1 MNVSVRVHVTA
12 GLVAL
17 GLVAALGGAARGQQA
32 AGQLREPFPGTLD
45 DHPVIGYAD
54 TVVHDRV
61 ARLNDA
67 LAEGHA
73 TLAQEGPTGVL
84 RSLLTAL
91 DVPEASQ
98 LLVFSKTAL
107 QGAYTGP
114 TSPRALYYND
124 SVVVGYI
131 ATSPVIEV
139 AALDPRQGVQ
149 FYTIEPP
156 PAGQPWRLAR
166 TPACLN
172 CHLAQST
179 LDIPGF
185 IVRSHQVDREGRPL
199 LSLGVTQVDMR
210 TPHPQRWGGW
220 FVTGASTA
228 PPYGPL
234 GHMGNLVHM
243 RRPDE
248 GPEILADM
256 PFRAWLGQAPEARR
270 YLSEQSD
277 ISALLTFDHQMPGLN
292 LITRLQWDAR
302 VAAYE
307 GRALETDPAIV
318 ARREALADY
327 LLGVGE
333 APFDFSV
340 TPRADFAQALLRQF
354 PRDGEGRSLAELDL
368 TRRLLK
374 YGVSYLVYTDAFAA
388 LPSEVRLP
396 VMAHIMAVLDSRVT
410 ARKYAHLLPGD
421 RLAARIILRAT
432 HPDVREARAQGR

>member
-1 MNVSVRVHVTA
+1 MGSMRTMGLVSVVL
-12 GLVAL
+12 LVGAL
-17 GLVAALGGAARGQQA
+17 GAAVRGQVST
-32 AGQLREPFPGTLD
+32 GQGREPFPGTLD
-45 DHPVIGYAD
+45 DHPVIGYAG

-67 LAEGHA
+67 LADGRVVL
-73 TLAQEGPTGVL
+73 TSQGPTGVL
-84 RSLLTAL
+84 PSLLAAL
-91 DVPEASQ
+91 DVPAASQ

-107 QGAYTGP
+107 QSPFTGP
-114 TSPRALYYND
+114 TTPRALYYND

-131 ATSPVIEV
+131 ASSPVIEV

-149 FYTIEPP
+149 FYTLEPP
-156 PAGQPWRLAR
+156 PSGQPWRFAR

-179 LDIPGF
+179 LDVPGF

-199 LSLGVTQVDMR
+199 LALGVTQVDMR

-243 RRPDE
+243 RRPEE

-292 LITRLQWDAR
+292 LITRLQWEAR
-302 VAAYE
+302 VATYE
-307 GRALETDPAIV
+307 GRALETDPGIL
-318 ARREALADY
+318 ARREALTDY

-333 APFDFSV
+333 APFDFAV
-340 TPRADFAQALLRQF
+340 TPRADFAQALVQRF
-354 PRDGEGRSLAELDL
+354 PRDAEGRSLAELDL

-374 YGVSYLVYTDAFAA
+374 YGVSYLVYTEAFAA
-388 LPSEVRLP
+388 LPREVRLP
-396 VMAHIMAVLDSRVT
+396 LMAHIMAVLDGRVT
-410 ARKYAHLLPGD
+410 APKYAHLRPAD
-421 RLAARIILRAT
+421 RLAARIILRDT
-432 HPDVREARAQGR
+432 HPDVRGAWAGHP

>member
-1 MNVSVRVHVTA
+1 MRVGSVQMVSRVCAV
-12 GLVAL
+12 L
-17 GLVAALGGAARGQQA
+17 LVAALGGAVRGQVP
-32 AGQLREPFPGTLD
+32 AGQAREPFPGTLD

-54 TVVHDRV
+54 TLVHDRV

-67 LAEGHA
+67 LADGRVALA
-73 TLAQEGPTGVL
+73 TEGPTGVL
-84 RSLLTAL
+84 RSLLAAL
-91 DVPEASQ
+91 DVPESSQ

-107 QGAYTGP
+107 QSQFTGP
-114 TSPRALYYND
+114 ATPRALYYND
-124 SVVVGYI
+124 AVVVGYI
-131 ATSPVIEV
+131 ASSPVIEV
-139 AALDPRQGVQ
+139 AALDPKQGVQ

-156 PAGQPWRLAR
+156 PSGQPWRLAR

-185 IVRSHQVDREGRPL
+185 IVRSHQVDRAGRPL
-199 LSLGVTQVDMR
+199 LALGVTQVDMR

-292 LITRLQWDAR
+292 LITRLQWEAR

-340 TPRADFAQALLRQF
+340 TPRADFARALIERF
-354 PRDGEGRSLAELDL
+354 PRDGQGRSLAELDL
-368 TRRLLK
+368 TKRLLK
-374 YGVSYLVYTDAFAA
+374 YGVSFLVYTQAFAA
-388 LPSEVRLP
+388 LPREVRLP
-396 VMAHIMAVLDSRVT
+396 VMARIMAVLDGRVT
-410 ARKYAHLLPGD
+410 APKYAHLRPGE
-421 RLAARIILRAT
+421 RLAARIILRDT
-432 HPDVREARAQGR
+432 HPDVRGAWAEGR

>member
-1 MNVSVRVHVTA
+1 MRTVTRVC
-12 GLVAL
+12 LVL
-17 GLVAALGGAARGQQA
+17 LVAALGGAMRGQVPG
-32 AGQLREPFPGTLD
+32 GQGREPFPGTLD

-54 TVVHDRV
+54 TAVHDRV

-67 LAEGHA
+67 LADGRVSL
-73 TLAQEGPTGVL
+73 TTDGTTGVL
-84 RSLLTAL
+84 RSLLAAL

-107 QGAYTGP
+107 QSQFTGP
-114 TSPRALYYND
+114 TTPRALYYND

-131 ATSPVIEV
+131 ASSPVIEV
-139 AALDPRQGVQ
+139 AALDPKQGVQ
-149 FYTIEPP
+149 FYTAEPP

-185 IVRSHQVDREGRPL
+185 IVRSHQVDRDGRPL
-199 LSLGVTQVDMR
+199 LALGVTQVDMR

-220 FVTGASTA
+220 FVTGESTA
-228 PPYGPL
+228 PAYGPL
-234 GHMGNLVHM
+234 GHLGNVVHM

-248 GPEILADM
+248 GPSILADA
-256 PFRAWLGQAPEARR
+256 PFRAWLGQPEASRR
-270 YLSEQSD
+270 YLSAQSD

-292 LITRLQWDAR
+292 LITRLQWEAR

-307 GRALETDPAIV
+307 GRAIESDPALV

-340 TPRADFAQALLRQF
+340 TPRADFAQALVRRF
-354 PRDGEGRSLAELDL
+354 PRDGQGRSLAELDL
-368 TRRLLK
+368 TTRLLK
-374 YGVSYLVYTDAFAA
+374 YGVSFLVYTEAFAA
-388 LPSEVRLP
+388 LPREVRLP
-396 VMAHIMAVLDSRVT
+396 IMAHIMAVLDGRVT
-410 ARKYAHLLPGD
+410 APKYAHLRPAE
-421 RLAARIILRAT
+421 RLAARIILRDT
-432 HPDVREARAQGR
+432 HPDVRGAWAEGR